1 MADTWL
7 APATPPKYDDH
18 PTRRR
23 YSAAYKVAILAE
35 YDALDR
41 DGKGRLLQR
50 EDLYTSLLSQWRKQR
65 DRGARSALN
74 GRPGRPRADSAD
86 REIARLRPRAEQL
99 EAELDRARKVLENPE
114 NAARRTRTT
123 HVHLEM
129 RRQGSGRTHPSQ
141 NSADSIVHPLE
152 VNCQRTAQVSTRSR
166 VD

>member
-1 MADTWL
+1 MSPTYHRRRVPDGGHVASAGHT
-7 APATPPKYDDH
+7 TEVRDH

-74 GRPGRPRADSAD
+74 GRPGRPRADSAE
-86 REIARLRPRAEQL
+86 REIARLRARAEQL
-99 EAELDRARKVLENPE
+99 EAELDRARKVLE
-114 NAARRTRTT
+114 T
-123 HVHLEM
+123 
-129 RRQGSGRTHPSQ
+129 
-141 NSADSIVHPLE
+141 
-152 VNCQRTAQVSTRSR
+152 QRTLLDELGRLTFT
-166 VD
+166 